1 MLNYTKGVHLFMTS
15 KVENILQH
23 YFGYQTFRP
32 GQAETINHV
41 LHTKNTLAVMP
52 TGSGKSLCY
61 QIPALAMEGTAIII
75 SPLISL
81 MKDQVD
87 ALIANGIRA
96 TYINS
101 SISATLQQERLQKIA
116 DGKFK
121 FVYVAPERFE
131 SSFFVNIIKSIRLS
145 LVAFDEAHC
154 ISQWGHDFRPSYRSI
169 VPTLKQLHNIPS
181 FVALTATATKE
192 VIADIQDLL
201 HINDQC
207 VIKTGFE
214 RKNLSFHLVK
224 GKDKETYI
232 RSFLKERKD
241 ESGIIYTATRK
252 QADTLYS
259 QLENAGY
266 AVQKYHA
273 GMPEFER
280 KEAQSAFI
288 HDEQTIM
295 IATNAFGMGID
306 KSNVRYVIHYA
317 MPMNIESYY
326 QEAGRAGR
334 DGEPSDCILLF
345 SPQDI
350 QLQKF
355 LIEQSEMDEP
365 MKQNEYRKLQAMINY
380 CHTHNCLTTFIVN
393 YFSDLSSEH
402 SCNRCSNCQN
412 EGEKTDITEEAQM
425 ILSCVKR
432 MGENFGVGMTAKVLR
447 GSKDKKLIAFN
458 MHKLSTYGILSSYT
472 EKELTEWIH
481 FLIAEQ
487 ILSTVEGK
495 YPTLKLNKNSV
506 AVLKGNRKVW
516 MQTAPIPSN
525 EEVDFHE
532 GLFANLRNLR
542 KSVADDK
549 NVPPYVIFSD
559 ATLRDLCRYFPT
571 SKDEILQIKGIGER
585 KYEQY
590 GELFMQVIQDFKKE
604 HPEIKPKVQITN
616 THRPIRKKTTS
627 ESTHDGPSHI
637 VSYKMFQSGKSI
649 KDIATIR
656 AMTEQTI
663 EGHLFKAFQDGY
675 PLLWDIFFNEE
686 EEDVILTKHEQ
697 LEEKRLKPLKE
708 SLPEAYSYRKIKAVL
723 VKNKLM

>member
-1 MLNYTKGVHLFMTS
+1 MILKARH
-15 KVENILQH
+15 ILQTF
-23 YFGYQTFRP
+23 FGYETFRA
-32 GQAETINHV
+32 GQAETINNV
-41 LHTKNTLAVMP
+41 LHIQNTLAVMP

-61 QIPALAMEGTAIII
+61 QIPALAMDGTAVII

-87 ALIANGIRA
+87 ALEAHGITA

-101 SISATLQQERLQKIA
+101 SLSASEQQVRLQNMTKEQY
-116 DGKFK
+116 K

-131 SSFFVNIIKSIRLS
+131 SSYFISSIKNIRLS

-169 VPTLKQLHNIPS
+169 VPTLKQLHNIPV

-192 VIADIQDLL
+192 VISDIQNLL
-201 HINDQC
+201 QVNDQY
-207 VIKTGFE
+207 VVKTGFE
-214 RKNLSFHLVK
+214 RENLSFHLVK
-224 GKDKETYI
+224 GKDKVTYI
-232 RSFLKERKD
+232 RSFLKERKN

-259 QLENAGY
+259 QLEKLGY

-273 GMPEFER
+273 GMSEIER

-288 HDEQTIM
+288 HDEKTVM
-295 IATNAFGMGID
+295 VATNAFGMGID
-306 KSNVRYVIHYA
+306 KSNVRFVIHYA

-365 MKQNEYRKLQAMINY
+365 TKQNEYRKLQAMINY
-380 CHTHNCLTTFIVN
+380 CHTHSCLTTFIVN
-393 YFSDLSSEH
+393 YFSDLPTEH
-402 SCNRCSNCQN
+402 TCNRCSNCQN
-412 EGEKTDITEEAQM
+412 KGKKTDITEEAQM

-432 MGENFGVGMTAKVLR
+432 MGEKFGVGMTAKVLR
-447 GSKDKKLIAFN
+447 GSKDKKIIAFN
-458 MHKLSTYGILSSYT
+458 MHKLSTYALLSAYT
-472 EKELTEWIH
+472 EKELAELIH

-487 ILSTVEGK
+487 LLSTVEGK

-506 AVLKGNRKVW
+506 AVLKGERKVW
-516 MQTAPIPSN
+516 MQTTAIPTSEN
-525 EEVDFHE
+525 VDFHE
-532 GLFANLRNLR
+532 GLFSILRHLR
-542 KSVADDK
+542 KQIADEK

-559 ATLRDLCRYFPT
+559 ATLRDLCRYFPN
-571 SKDEILQIKGIGER
+571 SKEEMLQIKGIGER

-590 GELFMQVIQDFKKE
+590 GELFLQPIQEWKKE
-604 HPEIKPKVQITN
+604 HPEVKPKIQIVSTTN
-616 THRPIRKKTTS
+616 TFRKKTSNKS
-627 ESTHDGPSHI
+627 EHDGPSHI

-649 KDIATIR
+649 KDISIMR
-656 AMTEQTI
+656 DMTEQTI
-663 EGHLFKAFQDGY
+663 EGHLFKAYQEGY
-675 PLLWDIFFNEE
+675 PIMWDIFFNQEE
-686 EEDVILTKHEQ
+686 EKVILMHHEQ
-697 LEEKRLKPLKE
+697 MKEKRLKPLKE
-708 SLPEAYSYRKIKAVL
+708 ALPESYSYRKIKAVL
-723 VKNKLM
+723 VKNELV